1 MANTI
6 INPKPAHLSGDSAKF
21 HSKVGGKSHKGRKT
35 HKGRKGRKSMKSK
48 KSRKTM
54 RKTMGKKSGGD
65 CNKRI
70 TKMLGFNF
78 GTSYK
83 DCLLETL
90 NSISDDKN
98 KIIVDSL
105 KKPTSKNWW
114 MQKLREQYG
123 NEYNKDT
130 TCSKFSFGKSTMHKF
145 YDKNINEYANTLTEV
160 NKLHKEFKKIKD
172 KFNNAKK
179 DNTII
184 KPDETDPIKEQE
196 ILRLIQQF
204 ENMNIRSKYEEQIID
219 KLQDFC
225 TGYD

>member
-21 HSKVGGKSHKGRKT
+21 HSKVGGKSHKGHKT

-65 CNKRI
+65 CKRRI
-70 TKMLGFNF
+70 TKMFGVNL

-83 DCLLETL
+83 DCLLERL

-98 KIIVDSL
+98 KIIVNSL
-105 KKPTSKNWW
+105 KDQKNKDWW
-114 MQKLREQYG
+114 KQKLRKQYG

-130 TCSKFSFGKSTMHKF
+130 TCSKFSFGKSIMHKF
-145 YDKNINEYANTLTEV
+145 YDTNIKEYTDTLTKV
-160 NKLHKEFKKIKD
+160 KNLRKELGDIKK
-172 KFNNAKK
+172 KFDDAKK
-179 DNTII
+179 DKNII
-184 KPDETDPIKEQE
+184 TPDETHPIKEQQINALTRE
-196 ILRLIQQF
+196 F

-225 TGYD
+225 TEYD